1 MINFVIVSHSAKIA
15 QGVSELARQIA
26 SPECLIIPAGGIDD
40 AKNPIGTDAVKI
52 MQAIEE
58 AFSPDGVLIMVD
70 LGSAILSA
78 ETALDLLEPSLAEHV
93 KISPAPL
100 VEGTLA
106 AVISACSGDSMACVL
121 EEANQA
127 ANLKLEMVS

>member
-78 ETALDLLEPSLAEHV
+78 ETALDLLEPSLAGL
-93 KISPAPL
+93 ITT
-100 VEGTLA
+100 G
-106 AVISACSGDSMACVL
+106 
-121 EEANQA
+121 
-127 ANLKLEMVS
+127 